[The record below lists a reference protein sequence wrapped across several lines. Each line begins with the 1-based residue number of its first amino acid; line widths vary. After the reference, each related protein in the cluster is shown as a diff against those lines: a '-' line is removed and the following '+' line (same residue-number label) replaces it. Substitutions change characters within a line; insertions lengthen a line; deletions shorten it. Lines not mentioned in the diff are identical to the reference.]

1 MILESYPWKED
12 LLKMAKLI
20 DRYNTPSHFRWN
32 SEKTYYNLEKTIFT
46 SAFII
51 RKLIDC
57 KKVSDEVEFYRFDK
71 LLKYKSAKKFDNIHK
86 WIDDKSYEWGK
97 HAKVSLCARYICNS
111 LIHSLIFGFSF
122 QNDKVY
128 SFFIASDKDKD
139 SFLLEIPLNLWVNYM
154 TYVGEDDIEFLEV
167 KCDKNNSLVFKKKRK
182 TLISDI

>member
-57 KKVSDEVEFYRFDK
+57 KKVEDV
-71 LLKYKSAKKFDNIHK
+71 N
-86 WIDDKSYEWGK
+86 
-97 HAKVSLCARYICNS
+97 
-111 LIHSLIFGFSF
+111 
-122 QNDKVY
+122 
-128 SFFIASDKDKD
+128 FF
-139 SFLLEIPLNLWVNYM
+139 L
-154 TYVGEDDIEFLEV
+154 
-167 KCDKNNSLVFKKKRK
+167 
-182 TLISDI
+182 